1 MVAPPSAADL
11 PSSGRTASNSRLS
24 LRRAALWI
32 LPLTFL
38 AFFFFLPL
46 VRILAFSFDPAA
58 LSASNVR
65 LALGT
70 LGFTLYQAVL
80 STLLT
85 LAVGIPAAVLFAHY
99 TFPGKALLRAL
110 TAVPFMLPTVVVAA
124 GFSALLGSRGWL
136 NLMLVRIFDLPGPPI
151 AFTGTLGAILV
162 AHIFYNTTIVIR
174 LVGGALSSL
183 DPRLRQAASSLGADP
198 ALVWWRVVVP
208 LLRPSLMAAGLLVFL
223 FDFTSFGVILLLGG
237 AAFATLEVQIYIQA
251 LQMLDLPLAA
261 LLSLI
266 QLLCTIGFSIL
277 YTRLVSQRA
286 VQITPR
292 AADANLRRAVAPPQR
307 VLVALMASLLAVFFV
322 LPLLAL
328 PLRSISRLDADRGQ
342 RAEIRSTF
350 TTDYYA
356 ELFVNR
362 QDSVFYVPPIRAAS
376 NSLLYASATVVLSLL
391 MGFPAASALA
401 RPGRLEQILDPI
413 LILPL
418 GASAVTLGLGF
429 ILAFGRWLASPWMVP
444 LAHTLVALPFVI
456 RTLQPALASLP
467 QRLRHAAAS
476 LGASPFRSWQVVD
489 WPILRRATLSAA
501 GFAFTISLG
510 EFGATS
516 LLSRPEY
523 PTIPVAIY
531 RFLAQPGGMNYGQ
544 AMAMAT
550 LLMLLTTAGI
560 LVIERLRIPGTG
572 DF

>member
-1 MVAPPSAADL
+1 M
-11 PSSGRTASNSRLS
+11 
-24 LRRAALWI
+24 
-32 LPLTFL
+32 
-38 AFFFFLPL
+38 
-46 VRILAFSFDPAA
+46 RILAFSIDPAA
-58 LSASNVR
+58 LSASNLR
-65 LALGT
+65 LALAT
-70 LGFTLYQAVL
+70 LGFTLYQAAF
-80 STLLT
+80 STILT

-124 GFSALLGSRGWL
+124 GFSALLGPRGWI

-151 AFTGTLGAILV
+151 AFTGTLAAILV
-162 AHIFYNTTIVIR
+162 AHVFYNTTIVIR

-198 ALVWWRVVVP
+198 SRVWRRVVIP
-208 LLRPSLMAAGLLVFL
+208 LLRPSLMAAVLLVFL

-237 AAFATLEVQIYIQA
+237 PAFATLEVQIYIQA

-277 YTRLVSQRA
+277 YTRLVSHRA
-286 VQITPR
+286 VQTTPR
-292 AADANLRRAVAPPQR
+292 AAWSNLSRAVTPVQR
-307 VLVALMASLLAVFFV
+307 LFVALMALLLSMFFV

-328 PLRSISRLDADRGQ
+328 PLRSVSRLDADRGQ
-342 RAEIRSTF
+342 RVQVRSSF

-362 QDSVFYVPPIRAAS
+362 KDSVFYVPPIRAAS
-376 NSLLYASATVVLSLL
+376 NSLLYASATVALSLL

-401 RPGRLEQILDPI
+401 RPGRLERILDPI

-550 LLMLLTTAGI
+550 FLMVLTTAGI
-560 LVIERLRIPGTG
+560 LVIERLRVPGTG